1 MKIDVEIIS
10 KEIVKPSSPTPQHL
24 RHYHLS
30 FLDQLCPSQVNN
42 SWVYFFSAHQTSK
55 PFNIADASNRLK
67 KSLSQVLSY
76 FYPLAGRLTNTNF
89 VDCNDDGVPYIE
101 TRVSCLLG
109 HIIDNPSP
117 ADVSKFLPYE
127 MDEALNTVAGVQVNV
142 FDCGGLAIGV
152 SMPHKV
158 GDALSYFHFV
168 KSWAAVC
175 RAGEPEQNIRTHFQS
190 SLLFPPKDISG
201 YNRQF
206 YMDKIKTVSRRFV
219 FETSVIESLRAKHSE
234 KMKKND
240 LLEGAKQPSRI
251 EVLSTFI
258 WTRFQEATKEEG
270 SKKNYLVAWTVN
282 LRPRMDPPLPEH
294 AFGNYSWLIRT
305 FPTLD
310 EKGEC
315 NDLGRKLR
323 EELSKIDKDFIVELQ
338 EGEEWMIPQSRS
350 IFSNEEIVAFAFTS
364 LCWFPVYEV
373 DFGWGNPV
381 WAGPPAWK
389 FKNVVIFKDTVSGD
403 GGIEAFISLT
413 EEDMAKLE
421 GDEEFLE
428 HVSTTGINIK

>member
-30 FLDQLCPSQVNN
+30 FLDQLSPQVNN
-42 SWVYFFSAHQTSK
+42 SWVYFFSVHQTSK
-55 PFNIADASNRLK
+55 PFNITDASNHLK

-101 TRVSCLLG
+101 TRVRCRLR

-117 ADVSKFLPYE
+117 ADVRKFLPYE
-127 MDEALNTVAGVQVNV
+127 MDEAVNTVAGGQVNV
-142 FDCGGLAIGV
+142 FDCGGVAIGV
-152 SMPHKV
+152 SMSHKV

-175 RAGEPEQNIRTHFQS
+175 RGGEPEQNIRTHFQS
-190 SLLFPPKDISG
+190 SMLFPPKDMSG
-201 YNRQF
+201 YNRKF
-206 YMDKIKTVSRRFV
+206 PIDKIVSRRFV
-219 FETSVIESLRAKHSE
+219 FEASVIESLRAKHSE

-240 LLEGAKQPSRI
+240 LLEGTKQPSRI

-258 WTRFQEATKEEG
+258 WTRFEEATKEEG
-270 SKKNYLVAWTVN
+270 GKKNHLVAWTVN

-294 AFGNYSWLIRT
+294 AFGNYSWYIRT
-305 FPTLD
+305 FPSSD

-315 NDLGRKLR
+315 NDLGMKLR

-338 EGEEWMIPQSRS
+338 EGEEWKRERS
-350 IFSNEEIVAFAFTS
+350 SSDSNEEMVVFSFTS

-381 WAGPPAWK
+381 WAGPPTWK
-389 FKNVVIFKDTVSGD
+389 FKNVVVFKDTVSGD
-403 GGIEAFISLT
+403 GCIEAYISLT

-421 GDEEFLE
+421 GNEEFLE
-428 HVSTTGINIK
+428 HVSTTGINIT

>member
-1 MKIDVEIIS
+1 MKMDVEIIS
-10 KEIVKPSSPTPQHL
+10 KEIVKPSFPTPQHL

-30 FLDQLCPSQVNN
+30 FLDQLSPQINN
-42 SWVYFFSAHQTSK
+42 SWVYFFNTHQTSK
-55 PFNIADASNRLK
+55 PFNIADASNHLK
-67 KSLSQVLSY
+67 NSLSQVLSY

-101 TRVSCLLG
+101 TRVRCRLR
-109 HIIDNPSP
+109 HVIDNPSP
-117 ADVSKFLPYE
+117 AEVSKFLPYE
-127 MDEALNTVAGVQVNV
+127 MDEAVNTVAGVQVNV

-152 SMPHKV
+152 SMSHKV
-158 GDALSYFHFV
+158 VDAFSYFQFI
-168 KSWAAVC
+168 KNWAAVS
-175 RAGEPEQNIRTHFQS
+175 RGGEPEQKIRTHFQS
-190 SLLFPPKDISG
+190 SSLFPPKDMSA
-201 YNRQF
+201 YNLEF
-206 YMDKIKTVSRRFV
+206 HIDKIVCRRFV
-219 FETSVIESLRAKHSE
+219 FEASVIESLRAKHSE
-234 KMKKND
+234 KMKKID
-240 LLEGAKQPSRI
+240 LLEGTKQPSRI

-258 WTRFQEATKEEG
+258 WTMFKEATKEEG
-270 SKKNYLVAWTVN
+270 SKKNHLVAWTVN

-323 EELSKIDKDFIVELQ
+323 EELSKIDKDFIVKLQ
-338 EGEEWMIPQSRS
+338 EGEEWKPQSS
-350 IFSNEEIVAFAFTS
+350 SSDSNEEIVAFAFTS

-389 FKNVVIFKDTVSGD
+389 FKNVVVFKDTVSGD

>member
-30 FLDQLCPSQVNN
+30 FLDQLSPQVNN
-42 SWVYFFSAHQTSK
+42 SWVYFFNTHQISK
-55 PFNIADASNRLK
+55 LFNFADASNHLK

-101 TRVSCLLG
+101 TRVRCRL
-109 HIIDNPSP
+109 HHVTDNPSP
-117 ADVSKFLPYE
+117 TEVGKFLPYE
-127 MDEALNTVAGVQVNV
+127 MDEAVNTVAGVQVNI

-152 SMPHKV
+152 SMSHKV
-158 GDALSYFHFV
+158 GDALSYFQFV
-168 KSWAAVC
+168 KSWAAVS
-175 RAGEPEQNIRTHFQS
+175 RGGEPEQKIRTHFQS
-190 SLLFPPKDISG
+190 SSLFPPKDISG
-201 YNRQF
+201 YNLEF
-206 YMDKIKTVSRRFV
+206 HIDKIVCRRFV
-219 FETSVIESLRAKHSE
+219 FEASMIESLRAKHSE
-234 KMKKND
+234 KMKKNN
-240 LLEGAKQPSRI
+240 LLEGTKQPSRI

-258 WTRFQEATKEEG
+258 WTKFQEATKEEG
-270 SKKNYLVAWTVN
+270 SKNNHLVAWTVN
-282 LRPRMDPPLPEH
+282 LRPRMDPPLPEQ
-294 AFGNYSWLIRT
+294 AFGNYLWLIRT

-315 NDLGRKLR
+315 NDLGIKLR
-323 EELSKIDKDFIVELQ
+323 EELSKIDKDFIVKLQ
-338 EGEEWMIPQSRS
+338 EGEEWKPQSIS
-350 IFSNEEIVAFAFTS
+350 SDSNEEMVAFVFTS

-381 WAGPPAWK
+381 WAGPPTWK
-389 FKNVVIFKDTVSGD
+389 FKNAVVFKDTVSGE
-403 GGIEAFISLT
+403 GGIEAYISLT

>member
-1 MKIDVEIIS
+1 MKTDVEIIS
-10 KEIVKPSSPTPQHL
+10 KEFVKPSSPTPQHL

-30 FLDQLCPSQVNN
+30 FLDQLSPQVNN
-42 SWVYFFSAHQTSK
+42 SWVYFFSVHQNSK
-55 PFNIADASNRLK
+55 PFNITDASNHLK
-67 KSLSQVLSY
+67 KSLSQVLSN

-101 TRVSCLLG
+101 TRVRCRLR

-117 ADVSKFLPYE
+117 ADVGKFLPYE
-127 MDEALNTVAGVQVNV
+127 MDEAVNTVAGVQVNV
-142 FDCGGLAIGV
+142 FDCGGVAIGV
-152 SMPHKV
+152 SMSHKV
-158 GDALSYFHFV
+158 GDALSYFHFI

-175 RAGEPEQNIRTHFQS
+175 RGGEPEQNIRTHLQS
-190 SLLFPPKDISG
+190 SSLFPPKDMSG
-201 YNRQF
+201 YNLEF
-206 YMDKIKTVSRRFV
+206 HIDKIVCRRFV
-219 FETSVIESLRAKHSE
+219 FEASVIEFLRAKQSE
-234 KMKKND
+234 NMKKND
-240 LLEGAKQPSRI
+240 LLEGTKPPSRI

-270 SKKNYLVAWTVN
+270 SKRNHLVAWAVN
-282 LRPRMDPPLPEH
+282 LRPRMDPPLPEY

-315 NDLGRKLR
+315 NDLGMKLR
-323 EELSKIDKDFIVELQ
+323 EELSKIDKDFIVKIQ
-338 EGEEWMIPQSRS
+338 EGEEWKPRS
-350 IFSNEEIVAFAFTS
+350 SSSDSNEEIVAFAFTS

-389 FKNVVIFKDTVSGD
+389 FKNVVAFKDIVSGD
-403 GGIEAFISLT
+403 GGIEAYISLT
-413 EEDMAKLE
+413 EEDMVKLE